1 MTFAFLSSVMLSFM
15 CIIQS
20 EQEGKT
26 AIDLAHEKDDDRVIS
41 MILKVSYC
49 VKRTLFNYIMLAY
62 SIFLL

>member
-1 MTFAFLSSVMLSFM
+1 M
-15 CIIQS
+15 CIMLS

-26 AIDLAHEKDDDRVIS
+26 AIDLAHEKGDDTVVS